1 MRKGRDV
8 TEKRKSTLG
17 SDAVMID
24 VGTVVEKK
32 FKVLRKLGEGGMGAV
47 FEVENTGNG
56 KHFALKT
63 VHPHLMQSSAVI
75 SRFKDEV
82 RASVMVESDHVVNA
96 VDTGVDEA
104 TKTPWLL
111 LELLQGNTLEDEIKT
126 RGALG
131 AEEARW
137 ILEQIGAALVA
148 AHTATPN
155 AVVHLDLKPSN
166 VFLASTRT
174 VSRERVVKVLDF
186 GLARFIDASKTAA
199 DLTSQSGTLEWMAPE
214 QFEVGQVRPAAD
226 VWAYGL
232 ITFFVLT
239 GRCFWR
245 AANVSGSQY
254 KSAAV
259 LAEVIGRPIPSA
271 TARVKELSV
280 AVTLPAGFDDWL
292 TRCVAREE
300 SDRFK
305 SAVECVPA
313 LLALLP
319 RPGASVAPPPEPATR
334 RGATAVGAPSVPKDL
349 PPVQT
354 PLPPSAPPV
363 QRTEVMRG
371 GPPPP
376 APAPAPPRAEV
387 PQVPTRGPGARVLAL
402 AAVPL
407 LGLAVWGLTRSSGD
421 VPPSASPPA
430 VFPPAPPSA
439 PAPGPTPVAPPPV
452 VVPTTPVQPM
462 GSCPEGMVYLAGGTF
477 TMGSPGGEGEDHERP
492 QHSVTLSP
500 FCLGRTEVTVASY
513 RSCVQQ
519 GRCTAANSG
528 GACNWNARGREAHPI
543 NCIDWSQANAYCQ
556 SLGQRLP
563 TEAEWEFAASVGG
576 TRRHPWG
583 DSAPSN
589 QLCWSGGNAR
599 SSTCAVGSF
608 PAGNTPAGLSDL
620 SGNVW
625 EWVSDWYEPYVSNDQ
640 TNPSGSNS
648 GNYRVHRGGSWLIS
662 VPARVRA
669 RYRDGVGPS
678 FRNGVLGVR
687 CASGPR

>member
-8 TEKRKSTLG
+8 TEKKKGALG
-17 SDAVMID
+17 SDAAMID

-32 FKVLRKLGEGGMGAV
+32 FKVLRKLGEGGMGTV

-56 KHFALKT
+56 KRFALKT

-96 VDTGVDEA
+96 FDMGVDES

-111 LELLQGNTLEDEIKT
+111 LELLQGNTLEDEICA

-131 AEEARW
+131 AEEAQW

-166 VFLASTRT
+166 VFLAMTRT

-232 ITFFVLT
+232 LAFFVLT

-259 LAEVIGRPIPSA
+259 LAEVIGKPIPSA
-271 TARVKELSV
+271 TARVKELCV

-292 TRCVAREE
+292 MCCVAREE

-319 RPGASVAPPPEPATR
+319 RPGTSKAPPPEPAPP

-349 PPVQT
+349 PSAERSK
-354 PLPPSAPPV
+354 PPSAPPV

-371 GPPPP
+371 GPPTPPP
-376 APAPAPPRAEV
+376 ASEPSPPRAEA

-421 VPPSASPPA
+421 VPPTPR
-430 VFPPAPPSA
+430 
-439 PAPGPTPVAPPPV
+439 PTPVAPPPV

-462 GSCPEGMVYLAGGTF
+462 GSCPEGMVYLAGGTV
-477 TMGSPGGEGEDHERP
+477 TMDSPAGEGQDSERP
-492 QHSVTLSP
+492 QNSVTLRP
-500 FCLGRTEVTVASY
+500 FCLGRTEVTVAAWTLTGRQPSHRESY
-513 RSCVQQ
+513 CNY
-519 GRCTAANSG
+519 GR
-528 GACNWNARGREAHPI
+528 RDRQDHPM
-543 NCIDWSQANAYCQ
+543 NCIDWTEADGYCR

-576 TRRHPWG
+576 TRRYPWG

-589 QLCWSGGNAR
+589 ELCWSGVNQR
-599 SSTCAVGSF
+599 IHTCTVGSF
-608 PAGNTPAGLSDL
+608 PAGNTPTEISDL

-625 EWVSDWYEPYVSNDQ
+625 EWVSDGYDAYESDGQ
-640 TNPSGSNS
+640 TNPGGANS
-648 GNYRVHRGGSWLIS
+648 GTPRVYRGGCWNNDD
-662 VPARVRA
+662 PAIVRA
-669 RYRDGVGPS
+669 RNRSWCAPS
-678 FRNGVLGVR
+678 DWNGVLGVR
-687 CASGPR
+687 CASGTR